1 MLDAIT
7 FVLWG
12 GALCSAVFVAVYLRE
27 RAMRKTQAMPGGLQT
42 HISLPHQTE
51 WTLYHNPFSL
61 CSKKTRVCL
70 AEYGVD
76 YQSVIIDLIETGKYQ
91 NISRDFLRVN
101 PGATVPVLLHNGH
114 PVYESH
120 EQVTYVA
127 EQVDASSLLVPND
140 PVLRECMRE
149 WLHKTS
155 LIGDDPIAAPEATA
169 GNAVPGLTIPIF
181 ASMVAKIPALKIF

>member
-1 MLDAIT
+1 MDCQ
-7 FVLWG
+7 G
-12 GALCSAVFVAVYLRE
+12 
-27 RAMRKTQAMPGGLQT
+27 
-42 HISLPHQTE
+42 
-51 WTLYHNPFSL
+51 
-61 CSKKTRVCL
+61 
-70 AEYGVD
+70 
-76 YQSVIIDLIETGKYQ
+76 VIIDLIETGKYQ
-91 NISRDFLRVN
+91 NISRDFLQVN

-120 EQVTYVA
+120 EQVSYVA
-127 EQVDASSLLVPND
+127 EQVDASWLLVPKD

-181 ASMVAKIPALKIF
+181 ASMVAKIPALKILKDCYFIESSSGRCSFHDETCWTVEDDDLATSRSHHKSLSSGYDCASR